1 MPELWG
7 RFITKA
13 ELRRYCA
20 RMEQIAGVRR
30 FVYSEGKAAGLESVE
45 VRTGGGLRFVV
56 LPGRGMDIGL
66 AEFRG
71 MPLSFMAPP
80 GESGAQFFGT
90 DEQGF
95 VRNFGGGLLVTCG
108 LSQVGSPNE
117 DEGQKLGQ
125 HGLISNTP
133 AERVSCGAHWD
144 QEDYIMSVES
154 EVREASLFGPNLLL
168 RRRVWTRL
176 GENRLFLEDNVVNDS
191 FYQAPLMLLYHIN
204 IGFPI
209 LDQDSVLLAPS
220 RAVEPRDEVAA
231 RTVESYRT
239 YDEPT
244 LDFPDTVY
252 YHDMQAN
259 QDGWVQAALV
269 NKRLGMG
276 VYVRYEQKNLPHF
289 VQWKYTNL
297 GNYVAAL
304 EPANCHV
311 EGRALE
317 RERGTLSFL
326 APWEERNFRLEI
338 GVLES
343 EGAIR
348 DFTETLE
355 YRT

>member
-7 RFITKA
+7 RTVTKE
-13 ELRRYCA
+13 ELRRYCG
-20 RMEQIAGVRR
+20 RMEQIAGVRK
-30 FVYSEGKAAGLESVE
+30 FVYAQGKAAGLEGVE
-45 VRTGGGLRFVV
+45 VRTGGGLRFIV

-71 MPLSFMAPP
+71 MPLSFMAPL
-80 GESGAQFFGT
+80 GESAAQFFGS

-95 VRNFGGGLLVTCG
+95 VRNFSGGLLITCG

-125 HGLISNTP
+125 HGLISNIP
-133 AERVSCGAHWD
+133 AERVSCRAQWER
-144 QEDYIMSVES
+144 EDYVMSVEG
-154 EVREASLFGPNLLL
+154 EVRETSLFEPNLLL

-176 GENRLFLEDNVVNDS
+176 GENRLFLEDQVVNES
-191 FYQAPLMLLYHIN
+191 FYPAPLMLLYHIN
-204 IGFPI
+204 IGFPV

-231 RTVESYRT
+231 RTVESCRT
-239 YDEPT
+239 YRQPT
-244 LDFPDTVY
+244 PDFPDTVY
-252 YHDMQAN
+252 YHDMQADG
-259 QDGWVQAALV
+259 DGWVQAALV
-269 NKRLGMG
+269 NERLGTG
-276 VYVRYEQKNLPHF
+276 VYVRYEQKNLPYF

-311 EGRALE
+311 EGRARE

-343 EGAIR
+343 EEAIR
-348 DFTETLE
+348 AFTDALH
-355 YRT
+355 